1 MIYFGGNAVVANIQ
15 NPATGM
21 SSGDFTMFIA
31 FTIFMVI
38 PIVDLANIGTQ
49 ITEAFAGLDR
59 ICEVFDMKTEDD
71 ADAIENRSAGN

>member
-1 MIYFGGNAVVANIQ
+1 MRSLQIFK
-15 NPATGM
+15 TLTKGM
-21 SSGDFTMFIA
+21 TSGDFTMYIA

-59 ICEVFDMKTEDD
+59 ISEIFAMKTENDED
-71 ADAIENRSAGN
+71 ANKQRFAENRRHD